1 MNIQILKAP
10 FNSKQQI
17 QSIALRKR
25 VLRTPLGLEFEPE
38 ELKTEFD
45 QWHVIVLYKTV
56 VIACNV
62 VKFLENGDAKI
73 RQVATHPSYQ
83 GKGLGTLL
91 NKKTEEILIEN
102 GIKKVVLHARINAVP
117 FYEKLNY
124 RIEGESFEEVGI
136 KHFRMFKN
144 I

>member
-1 MNIQILKAP
+1 M
-10 FNSKQQI
+10 
-17 QSIALRKR
+17 
-25 VLRTPLGLEFEPE
+25 
-38 ELKTEFD
+38 
-45 QWHVIVLYKTV
+45 

-73 RQVATHPSYQ
+73 RQVATHPSHQ
-83 GKGLGTLL
+83 RKGLGSLL

-124 RIEGESFEEVGI
+124 RIEGDSFEEVGI